1 MIYDF
6 GKKVEATAI
15 INRPEINSSTK
26 DEWWSEQVYFHRKNA
41 VSSLA
46 TDCILPRWPPAE
58 NEQVRTSSTSIE
70 KGHAH
75 THTKQNYSR
84 FGSAWCIYHQT
95 TSKLL
100 STEQNAKAQK
110 RCACFIFCT
119 PFHALCQWHLTHV
132 SCKCLSGSRARLFG
146 LPQTGAQN
154 RASMSS
160 VKIEYTINILLFIS
174 VSRICT
180 PFNN

>member
-75 THTKQNYSR
+75 THTHKTKLFPVWKRLMYISSNH
-84 FGSAWCIYHQT
+84 IQT
-95 TSKLL
+95 SQHWTKCQGTEKMCMFHLLHTLSCTLSVTSYPCKLQMPFR
-100 STEQNAKAQK
+100 EQGKIVWLATNRGAK
-110 RCACFIFCT
+110 
-119 PFHALCQWHLTHV
+119 P
-132 SCKCLSGSRARLFG
+132 CKHEFRQDR
-146 LPQTGAQN
+146 
-154 RASMSS
+154 
-160 VKIEYTINILLFIS
+160 VYY
-174 VSRICT
+174 
-180 PFNN
+180 